1 MTTHARTNGRMRR
14 LTRRPGLGSVALGIA
29 VLWLAVACE
38 TDPAPAFVIDGTG
51 ALEGLAFFD
60 ADRNGL
66 YDPAAGDN
74 LVIGAT
80 VLARE
85 RGTTQTLSGG
95 QAVTGSDGR
104 FTIAALPAGTH
115 DLFVDTTTTPVGVF
129 FCQNPTPVTVDI
141 NLVRFIA
148 VRGRQGCVIPI
159 AEAEALGAGAFVTVQ
174 GIVTAAPGQLRSQGD
189 NAYIEDGSGGVLL
202 FGSALAGQ
210 GIAVGDRIE
219 VSGDVALFNDEL
231 EIAGALRVNEIVP
244 QVTNPQPAAVST
256 ATIAS
261 AGAPPTAPLQGRFVL
276 VTRAQQMSAFAS
288 GGGRNAIFDDG
299 SGPTEIRIESGLIA
313 NSADVATQFPYDPG
327 APKCFDITG
336 VVSTFRGTA
345 QLKPRTLAD
354 MQEVPCT
361 Q

>member
-1 MTTHARTNGRMRR
+1 MMTHARTDGPRR
-14 LTRRPGLGSVALGIA
+14 RPIARRPGLGPVVFVLAALA
-29 VLWLAVACE
+29 LAAACD
-38 TDPAPAFVIDGTG
+38 TDPAPPFVISGTG
-51 ALEGLAFFD
+51 GLEGLAFFD
-60 ADRNGL
+60 ADRNGR

-85 RGTTQTLSGG
+85 RGTNQTLSGG
-95 QAVTGSDGR
+95 QAVTGNDGR
-104 FTIAALPAGTH
+104 FRIAALPAGTH
-115 DLFVDTTTTPVGVF
+115 DLFVDTTTTPIGVF

-141 NLVRFIA
+141 NLVRFVA

-202 FGSALAGQ
+202 FGGALAGR

-244 QVTNPQPAAVST
+244 QVTNPQPAAVTT
-256 ATIAS
+256 ADVTA
-261 AGAPPTAPLQGRFVL
+261 AGSPPTAPLQGRFVR
-276 VTRAQQMSAFAS
+276 VTRARQMSAFAT

-299 SGPTEIRIESGLIA
+299 SGPAELRIESGLIP
-313 NSADVATQFPYDPG
+313 SSGDVATTFPYNPA
-327 APKCFDITG
+327 APKCFDITA
-336 VVSTFRGTA
+336 VVGSFRGTG
-345 QLKPRTLAD
+345 QIKPRVLAD

-361 Q
+361 